1 MNAVLVSQTFFQ
13 GHRDAWVFLGGA
25 SGKETAGNIRDKGSI
40 PRFGR
45 SPEGGRGNPLQNS
58 CLENPSDRG
67 AWWATV
73 HRVAQSQIRL
83 KPLSCRD
90 E

>member
-13 GHRDAWVFLGGA
+13 GHRDAWVFLHGA